1 MLLSTLK
8 CVSHLCVYKSRPRK
22 RPQGF
27 RQQYSYGPPAG
38 WPSTCSNISRNAGR
52 DGRTCYYDDGLQALP
67 RRGLKSRILHHST
80 NQGSLIYLPPPI
92 QLFRPEVCFW
102 HFSIQE
108 RSLFHFSF
116 FRRGLTCHLIM
127 CVGWKVDSSNRF
139 LVIKRYVKIFFR
151 IQSTFLSLLFMN
163 KT

>member
-38 WPSTCSNISRNAGR
+38 WPSTCSNMSRNAGR

-108 RSLFHFSF
+108 RSLFLFLPARINLSSYHVCGMEGRQQQSVSCYKKICQDFFS
-116 FRRGLTCHLIM
+116 
-127 CVGWKVDSSNRF
+127 
-139 LVIKRYVKIFFR
+139 R